1 MKCELCDKG
10 YVRKGRDCVACR
22 EICHGNSDTCID
34 KTGSATGLVTAGRV
48 KCVNCMNNTEGEYC
62 ERCKAPLYYH
72 EPLHGQCARCT
83 CNQHSWT
90 CNRDTGLGCTCEDNT
105 ISSYIENPTPCSQ
118 RNDCHMYQCDECREG
133 YSGDPTNGSLCYQNL
148 RQDTL
153 YSFKGDMSVA
163 RPFFVPAVNNEYHWV
178 YIEMVN
184 LSGIIHAT
192 TDPKKYDSKLVRLQ
206 VHKTRLHKQATYY
219 TGNQLDLRPMQL
231 WITGVERVDYRYSD
245 VVRELNCERRLI
257 KYSPYPSTSGLFL
270 IVRTY
275 AQGGELRI
283 QWYTS
288 KYKYDYYLTT
298 NLIVSA
304 LILLIMAYCCMAK
317 LISFGLYLWQQRV
330 RRAALTDNSPKRLV
344 SVQVDISDQY
354 HQLPPLPPPT
364 PRMTSRGLTS
374 VTSPGHVTSSGYCA
388 LSSHE
393 PLPHVAPLAIHEFHI
408 TGDPVL
414 GDVRAGLCTFLIR
427 LPGQD
432 PQTDLLLGSS
442 LFKTCPKSGDL
453 VREQHDGMFC
463 ETAI

>member
-1 MKCELCDKG
+1 MPSCTRHGCVHGDCVAVDTCACHYSYYGPDCRYMCDCSGHSACSHDGSCAACQNHTAGMKCELCDKG

-192 TDPKKYDSKLVRLQ
+192 TDPKKYDSKVVRLQ
-206 VHKTRLHKQATYY
+206 VMLWSFCTICSIGRIYNIQLH
-219 TGNQLDLRPMQL
+219 NM
-231 WITGVERVDYRYSD
+231 
-245 VVRELNCERRLI
+245 
-257 KYSPYPSTSGLFL
+257 
-270 IVRTY
+270 
-275 AQGGELRI
+275 
-283 QWYTS
+283 
-288 KYKYDYYLTT
+288 
-298 NLIVSA
+298 
-304 LILLIMAYCCMAK
+304 
-317 LISFGLYLWQQRV
+317 
-330 RRAALTDNSPKRLV
+330 
-344 SVQVDISDQY
+344 
-354 HQLPPLPPPT
+354 
-364 PRMTSRGLTS
+364 
-374 VTSPGHVTSSGYCA
+374 
-388 LSSHE
+388 LSH
-393 PLPHVAPLAIHEFHI
+393 P
-408 TGDPVL
+408 
-414 GDVRAGLCTFLIR
+414 
-427 LPGQD
+427 
-432 PQTDLLLGSS
+432 
-442 LFKTCPKSGDL
+442 
-453 VREQHDGMFC
+453 
-463 ETAI
+463 